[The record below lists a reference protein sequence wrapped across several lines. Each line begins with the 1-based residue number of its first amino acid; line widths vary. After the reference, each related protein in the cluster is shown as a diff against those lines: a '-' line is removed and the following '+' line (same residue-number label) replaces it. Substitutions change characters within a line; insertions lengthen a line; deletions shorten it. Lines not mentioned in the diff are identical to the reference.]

1 MKKSLLILIGLVS
14 VVVGWGVVT
23 YPRVGAI
30 VYEVGIATEAAVYGF
45 EKRQQ
50 ALGELE
56 MVYYI
61 GGNAEGP
68 AIVMLHGYSADKM
81 VWLRFAQHLSDDYH
95 IIIPDLAGHGETGFA
110 SQWDYTMEAQAERVA
125 NLLSS
130 LDIDQAHVI
139 GNSMGGFIAA
149 QFALMYPERTLS
161 VTPVDPA
168 GVPTPQPSKMEKML
182 AQGRNPFLVENA
194 EQFTE
199 FYHMTMAQP
208 PWLPQMVLDAMAE
221 NYRARAPELDAI
233 FADIQRSALLTDR
246 LGDIESPALILWGDQ
261 DALIHVSGAQ
271 RWHEL
276 LPNSELTVWKGIGHM
291 PMLEIPEDSARRYR
305 KFLEGL

>member
-14 VVVGWGVVT
+14 VVVGWSAVT

-50 ALGELE
+50 ALSELE
-56 MVYYI
+56 MVCYI
-61 GGNAEGP
+61 GGNPERP
-68 AIVMLHGYSADKM
+68 AIVMLHGYSADKV

-125 NLLSS
+125 KLLSS
-130 LDIDQAHVI
+130 LDIDRAHVI

-233 FADIQRSALLTDR
+233 FADIQRSPLLTDR

-276 LPNSELTVWKGIGHM
+276 MPNSELTVWKGIGHM

-305 KFLEGL
+305 EFLEGL